1 MTREIFRCAFGSRLF
16 GTATPDSD
24 EDFRSV
30 VLPTRD
36 EVILG
41 SADFIRQTESRER
54 ANTAGDVDRTDLS
67 AQAFLRLLEKSEV
80 TAIETLF
87 APALVAAPE
96 RGIIHERRHDLVS
109 ADVRRFIG
117 FSKSQTLRYGG
128 RGKDVAAARE
138 VLAIL
143 IPGRR
148 PAAEQPEVMSA
159 LRALAEQNPEVR
171 IVHHPEQPKVPV
183 LSVSGRSAQLTQPST
198 DARAVFQ
205 AIIDRAGA
213 RTLAAADA
221 PSKGDL
227 KGMYHA
233 LRILM
238 EAREILETGELR
250 FPLAGAP
257 LLRRVRAGEFSIDRC
272 IGMCD
277 EAAAEVSEAEAR
289 TQLPKSV
296 NQALVRDL
304 TIEIHEAV
312 LGLAPQPL
320 QEPERTTP

>member
-30 VLPTRD
+30 VLPSRD

-41 SADFIRQTESRER
+41 GADYVRQTESRER
-54 ANTAGDVDRTDLS
+54 ANVAGDVDRTELS
-67 AQAFLRLLEKSEV
+67 AQAFLRLLGKGEV

-87 APALVAAPE
+87 APAITARPE
-96 RGIIHERRHDLVS
+96 WALIHERRHSLVS

-128 RGKDVAAARE
+128 RGKDVAAARL
-138 VLAIL
+138 VLDIL
-143 IPGRR
+143 PPGRK
-148 PAAEQPEVMSA
+148 PAAEQPGVMSA
-159 LRALAEQNPEVR
+159 LAALSAENDEVR
-171 IVHHPEQPKVPV
+171 ITFHEEQPKVPV
-183 LSVSGRSAQLTQPST
+183 LSVSGRAAQLTQSSA
-198 DARAVFQ
+198 DVRAVFQ

-213 RTLAAADA
+213 RTRAAADA
-221 PSKGDL
+221 PGKGDL

-238 EAREILETGELR
+238 EARELLDTGELL

-277 EAAAEVSEAEAR
+277 EAAAEVSEAESR
-289 TQLPKSV
+289 TGLPQSV
-296 NQALVRDL
+296 DPDLVRGL

-312 LGLAPQPL
+312 LGLSPQTN
-320 QEPERTTP
+320 QEPERTSP